1 MERVKAAGGRADG
14 KTLGGIEQP
23 TAKMLNRKKLNLGY
37 KINGAG
43 NGSTGEQDFVTV
55 NQANYNWIQ
64 PEK

>member
-55 NQANYNWIQ
+55 N
-64 PEK
+64 